1 MSSVGMPYTNGFMLL
16 CVLVSMAFI
25 TTLLLVSLNTNAIY
39 GQVQNQTI
47 GVNITSPERGKTI
60 PINTSLTVSGKSTD
74 NPAADDCQVAV
85 IVNNVKPYQPATA
98 NGSTGAPSDYSRWYF
113 VLSSNYTSIKEGVN
127 EITVKLT
134 CLPNANK
141 WYSVNVTGVVS
152 NQAQTRN
159 ITTTT
164 TPPTMTSPSQSLTS
178 NQERLGPLQQPLPK
192 PSPPPAL
199 TPSPEGL
206 PTDDLT
212 IQESVQAGNE
222 PDIIEGTL
230 FADNI
235 DGGNGDDRIQGSGGD
250 DTISGGNGDDYLQGN
265 EGDDNLRGVNGD
277 DTLFGGEGDDTLNG
291 GNGADNFSCGGG
303 TDTITDFSTT
313 QGDVKSDNCEVY

>member
-1 MSSVGMPYTNGFMLL
+1 MSSVGMPYTNGFMLSY
-16 CVLVSMAFI
+16 VLVSMAFI
-25 TTLLLVSLNTNAIY
+25 IALLLVSLSTNAIY
-39 GQVQNQTI
+39 GQVQNQKI

-60 PINTSLTVSGKSTD
+60 PINSNLTIIGKSTD

-98 NGSTGAPSDYSRWYF
+98 NGSTGAPSDYSRWF
-113 VLSSNYTSIKEGVN
+113 FILSSNYTSIKEGVN
-127 EITVKLT
+127 EITAKLT
-134 CLPNANK
+134 CLPAATK
-141 WYSVNVTGVVS
+141 WYSVNVTGVAS
-152 NQAQTRN
+152 TQN
-159 ITTTT
+159 ITTT
-164 TPPTMTSPSQSLTS
+164 TMTSPSQSFTS
-178 NQERLGPLQQPLPK
+178 DQEGLEPRQQPLPK
-192 PSPPPAL
+192 PSPPPVL
-199 TPSPEGL
+199 SPSPEGL

-212 IQESVQAGNE
+212 IQESMQGGNE

-250 DTISGGNGDDYLQGN
+250 DTMSGGNGDDYLQGN
-265 EGDDNLRGVNGD
+265 EGNDNLSGVNGH
-277 DTLFGGEGDDTLNG
+277 DTLFGGNGDDTLNG

-303 TDTITDFSTT
+303 TDTITDFSTN

>member
-1 MSSVGMPYTNGFMLL
+1 MSSVVMSYTSGFMLL
-16 CVLVSMAFI
+16 CVLVSMVFTA
-25 TTLLLVSLNTNAIY
+25 TLLLVSLNTNVIY
-39 GQVQNQTI
+39 GQVQNQKI

-60 PINTSLTVSGKSTD
+60 PINTNLTVSGKSTD

-85 IVNNVKPYQPATA
+85 IVNNVKPYQTATA

-113 VLSSNYTSIKEGVN
+113 IVGSNYTSITEGVN
-127 EITVKLT
+127 EITAKLT
-134 CLPNANK
+134 CLPNATK
-141 WYSVNVTGVVS
+141 WYSVNVTGVLS
-152 NQAQTRN
+152 TQNQN
-159 ITTTT
+159 TTTT
-164 TPPTMTSPSQSLTS
+164 TITSPSQSLTS
-178 NQERLGPLQQPLPK
+178 NQQRLGPLQPLPK
-192 PSPPPAL
+192 LSPPPAL

-212 IQESVQAGNE
+212 IQESIQGGNE

-265 EGDDNLRGVNGD
+265 EGDDNLSGINGD
-277 DTLFGGEGDDTLNG
+277 DTLIGGEGDDTLNG

-303 TDTITDFSTT
+303 TDTITDFNTT
-313 QGDVKSDNCEVY
+313 QGDIKSDNCEVY

>member
-1 MSSVGMPYTNGFMLL
+1 MSSVWMSYTNRFMLS

-25 TTLLLVSLNTNAIY
+25 TALLLVSLSTNAIY
-39 GQVQNQTI
+39 GQVQNQKLGI
-47 GVNITSPERGKTI
+47 NITSPERGKTI
-60 PINTSLTVSGKSTD
+60 PINTNLMVSGKSTD
-74 NPAADDCQVAV
+74 NSAADDCQVAV

-113 VLSSNYTSIKEGVN
+113 VLGSKYTSIKEGVN
-127 EITVKLT
+127 EITAKLT
-134 CLPNANK
+134 CMPNATK

-152 NQAQTRN
+152 TQN
-159 ITTTT
+159 TTTT
-164 TPPTMTSPSQSLTS
+164 TMTSSSQSLTS
-178 NQERLGPLQQPLPK
+178 DQEKLGARQQPLPK

-212 IQESVQAGNE
+212 IQESMQGGNE

-265 EGDDNLRGVNGD
+265 EGDDNLSGVNGD
-277 DTLFGGEGDDTLNG
+277 DTLFGGGGDDTLSG

-303 TDTITDFSTT
+303 GTDTITDFSIT

>member
-1 MSSVGMPYTNGFMLL
+1 MISIILTKGRYRSYANTFMLF
-16 CVLVSMAFI
+16 CS
-25 TTLLLVSLNTNAIY
+25 LLLSICFIIVFLSGSFSTIY

-47 GVNITSPERGKTI
+47 GVNITSPERGKII
-60 PINTSLTVSGKSTD
+60 PINSNLTIIGKSTD
-74 NPAADDCQVAV
+74 NPTADDCQVAV
-85 IVNNVKPYQPATA
+85 IVNNIKPYQPATA
-98 NGSTGAPSDYSRWYF
+98 NGSTGAPSDYSRWFF

-127 EITVKLT
+127 EITAKLT
-134 CLPNANK
+134 CLPTATK
-141 WYSVNVTGVVS
+141 WYSVNVTGVTS
-152 NQAQTRN
+152 TQN
-159 ITTTT
+159 TTAT
-164 TPPTMTSPSQSLTS
+164 TMTSPSQMFTS
-178 NQERLGPLQQPLPK
+178 DQEELGPKQPL
-192 PSPPPAL
+192 PSPPPFSS
-199 TPSPEGL
+199 PSPEGL
-206 PTDDLT
+206 STDDLT
-212 IQESVQAGNE
+212 IQESMQGGNE

-265 EGDDNLRGVNGD
+265 EGNDNLSGVNGD
-277 DTLFGGEGDDTLNG
+277 DTFFGGEGDDTLNG

>member
-1 MSSVGMPYTNGFMLL
+1 MILIMLTKERYRSYANTFMLF
-16 CVLVSMAFI
+16 CS
-25 TTLLLVSLNTNAIY
+25 LLLSICFVIVFLSGSLSTIY
-39 GQVQNQTI
+39 GQLQNQTI

-60 PINTSLTVSGKSTD
+60 PINTNLTVSGKSTD

-98 NGSTGAPSDYSRWYF
+98 NGSTGAPSDYSRWFF

-127 EITVKLT
+127 EITAKLT
-134 CLPNANK
+134 CLPAATK
-141 WYSVNVTGVVS
+141 WYSVNVTGVAS
-152 NQAQTRN
+152 TQN
-159 ITTTT
+159 ITTT
-164 TPPTMTSPSQSLTS
+164 TMTSPSQSFTS
-178 NQERLGPLQQPLPK
+178 DQEGLEPRQQPLPK
-192 PSPPPAL
+192 PSPPPVL
-199 TPSPEGL
+199 SPGPEGL

-212 IQESVQAGNE
+212 IQESMQGGNE

-235 DGGNGDDRIQGSGGD
+235 DGGNGDDRIQGSGGG
-250 DTISGGNGDDYLQGN
+250 DTISGGNGEDYLQGN
-265 EGDDNLRGVNGD
+265 EGNDNLSGVNGH

-303 TDTITDFSTT
+303 TDTIADFSTT